1 MHEQY
6 INTPESFEDAA
17 LFGAI
22 ADDTAESGQH
32 DAMPCIQIVHFDE
45 TDKPA
50 KNETVP
56 LSFFLQT
63 DS

>member
-1 MHEQY
+1 MQEQY

-22 ADDTAESGQH
+22 VDDAAENGQH

-45 TDKPA
+45 KDKPA
-50 KNETVP
+50 RNETVP

>member
-1 MHEQY
+1 MQEQY
-6 INTPESFEDAA
+6 TNTPERFEDAA

-22 ADDTAESGQH
+22 EDDVAESGQH
-32 DAMPCIQIVHFDE
+32 DLMPCIQIVHFDE

-50 KNETVP
+50 KTETVP
-56 LSFFLQT
+56 LIFFLQS

>member
-1 MHEQY
+1 MQEQY
-6 INTPESFEDAA
+6 TNTPESFEGAA
-17 LFGAI
+17 LFGTI
-22 ADDTAESGQH
+22 TDDAAESGQH

-50 KNETVP
+50 KTKTVP
-56 LSFFLQT
+56 LSFFLQS

>member
-1 MHEQY
+1 MQEQY

-32 DAMPCIQIVHFDE
+32 DVMPCIQIVHFDE
-45 TDKPA
+45 KDKPA
-50 KNETVP
+50 NPETVP
-56 LSFFLQT
+56 LSFFLQS

>member
-1 MHEQY
+1 MQERY
-6 INTPESFEDAA
+6 TNIPESFQDSA
-17 LFGAI
+17 LFSTI
-22 ADDTAESGQH
+22 ADDAAGSGQH

-50 KNETVP
+50 KTETVP
-56 LSFFLQT
+56 LSFFLQS